1 MGIMAGLAY
10 NISGV
15 FRLPHHPPSLW
26 GFLFLFFLLNS
37 IHWFK
42 QLPTPGELKVLGSL
56 CWGAPKPP
64 EKPQRV
70 KGQVSPWDLPAV
82 LRRKAPSGELA

>member
-1 MGIMAGLAY
+1 MAGLAH

-15 FRLPHHPPSLW
+15 FRPPYHLQLMGVS
-26 GFLFLFFLLNS
+26 FPFLLLNF
-37 IHWFK
+37 IYWFR
-42 QLPTPGELKVLGSL
+42 QLPTPGELKVLGSS

-64 EKPQRV
+64 EKPQSV